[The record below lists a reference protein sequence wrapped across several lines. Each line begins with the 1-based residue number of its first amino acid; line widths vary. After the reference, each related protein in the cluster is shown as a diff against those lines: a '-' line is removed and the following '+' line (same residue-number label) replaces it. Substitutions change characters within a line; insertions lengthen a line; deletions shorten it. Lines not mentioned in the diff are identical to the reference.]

1 MPLRFR
7 FLLVL
12 GVVLLCSGCQM
23 SEGKPTTAVINT
35 RDVITKCN
43 AGMQAAEKVRTK
55 FASRQ
60 DTLKKQEEAIEKLK
74 TDPALNDPRS
84 GKQVELDKLARQY
97 VADAQALRKDVG
109 EEEAVTFKPIVDRI
123 NKVLAQYAK
132 AHGLLSVQDKNGFAY
147 IDPSLDITEA
157 IIKLVDEAK

>member
-1 MPLRFR
+1 MLLRFR

-12 GVVLLCSGCQM
+12 GALLLCSGCQM
-23 SEGKPTTAVINT
+23 LESKPTMAVLNT
-35 RDVITKCN
+35 REVITKCN
-43 AGMQAAEKVRTK
+43 AGMQAAEKVRAK
-55 FASRQ
+55 FAARQ
-60 DTLKKQEEAIEKLK
+60 DALKKQEEAIENLK

-84 GKQVELDKLARQY
+84 GKQAELDKLARQY

-132 AHGLLSVQDKNGFAY
+132 EHHLLSVQDKNGFAY
-147 IDPSLDITEA
+147 SDPSIDITEA
-157 IIKLVDEAK
+157 IIKLVDDAK